1 MGKFS
6 SPTGANHRAAATR
19 PRISGW
25 LLGSCCWLAAGLAQA
40 DGGNWRWL
48 DSQGRQ
54 VFSDLPPPASV
65 PEPRILQ
72 HPELASDEAIACGI
86 WGRKA
91 ARATPLR
98 EADRVEFWRDLRVD
112 PKVARRER
120 FRSQGAKTA
129 GLFAQRRPGAK
140 SGY

>member
-1 MGKFS
+1 MKVILVY
-6 SPTGANHRAAATR
+6 SPAARQVLECALELAPGSTLADALQR
-19 PRISGW
+19 SGW
-25 LLGSCCWLAAGLAQA
+25 L
-40 DGGNWRWL
+40 
-48 DSQGRQ
+48 
-54 VFSDLPPPASV
+54 
-65 PEPRILQ
+65 LQ
-72 HPELASDEAIACGI
+72 HPELASDEAITCGI

-140 SGY
+140 WGY